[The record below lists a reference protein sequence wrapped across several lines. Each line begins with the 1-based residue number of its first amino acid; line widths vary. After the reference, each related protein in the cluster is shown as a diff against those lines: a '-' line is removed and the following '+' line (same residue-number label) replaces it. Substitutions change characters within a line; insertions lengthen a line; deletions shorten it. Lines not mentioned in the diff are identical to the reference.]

1 MLRRIWAMT
10 LKELIQFARHPQ
22 MLLAFLVGAPLEI
35 ILFAVAIHTDVQH
48 IPMVVVDQ
56 SRSAASQSYL
66 QAFTNSASFDI
77 VSWADGQ
84 AGLVRAIDTGQASL
98 GLLIPPDFSA
108 QLSQGHANVLLV
120 VDGSSSFTS
129 QAAYR
134 SAAAISQSY
143 ASSLATTV
151 GLTRQTTPPVN
162 PNALQARIRILY
174 NPDMKDLLF
183 IVPGMIGFI
192 MYGVSLKLTAF
203 SIVRE
208 REIGTIEAILVTP
221 MRPIELML
229 AKLVPN
235 LLVAFLN
242 VVITLG
248 TALLLFHID
257 FRGSIVLYLA
267 LSTVFAFAGL
277 GLALTISSLSQTQMQ
292 ANQVATL
299 FNLVAIFLSGFMFP
313 VYSLPPLLRLLSYLQ
328 PLTYFT
334 PISNGIFIKGIGLNI
349 LWPNV
354 LALLVMIIAILYIGA
369 RAFRQRLD

>member
-10 LKELIQFARHPQ
+10 LKEFIQLVRHPQ
-22 MLLAFLVGAPLEI
+22 MLAAFLIGAPLEI

-48 IPMVVVDQ
+48 IPMVVADQ
-56 SRSAASQSYL
+56 SLSAASQSYI
-66 QAFTNSASFDI
+66 QAYTNSASFDV
-77 VSWADGQ
+77 VSRVQGQ
-84 AGLVRAIDTGQASL
+84 ADVIHAIDSGQASI
-98 GLLIPPDFSA
+98 GLLIPPDFA
-108 QLSQGHANVLLV
+108 PALSQGRANALLL

-134 SAAAISQSY
+134 SAAAISQQY
-143 ASSLATTV
+143 AISLSGQPAPS
-151 GLTRQTTPPVN
+151 LDTRLRV
-162 PNALQARIRILY
+162 LY

-229 AKLVPN
+229 AKLIPN
-235 LLVAFLN
+235 LLVALLN
-242 VVITLG
+242 AGLSLG
-248 TALLLFHID
+248 IVMLAFHIP
-257 FRGSIVLYLA
+257 FRGSLGLFLVL
-267 LSTVFAFAGL
+267 SSIFAVAGL

-313 VYSLPPLLRLLSYLQ
+313 IYSLPWLLRAFSYLQ

-334 PISNGIFIKGIGLNI
+334 PISNGIFVKGVGLEV
-349 LWPNV
+349 LWPQA
-354 LALLVMIIAILYIGA
+354 LALLVMIVVILYIGA

>member
-1 MLRRIWAMT
+1 MLRRIWAMS
-10 LKELIQFARHPQ
+10 LKELIQLARHPQ
-22 MLLAFLVGAPLEI
+22 MLAAFLIGAPLEI

-56 SRSAASQSYL
+56 SRSAASRAYL

-77 VSWADGQ
+77 TALAPAQSDA
-84 AGLVRAIDTGQASL
+84 VRAIDAGQASI
-98 GLLIPPDFSA
+98 GLLIPPDFAEMLA
-108 QLSQGHANVLLV
+108 QRRASVLLL

-134 SAAAISQSY
+134 SAVAISQQY
-143 ASSLATTV
+143 AVSLV
-151 GLTRQTTPPVN
+151 DQSLPP
-162 PNALQARIRILY
+162 LQPSVRILY

-183 IVPGMIGFI
+183 FVPGMIGFI
-192 MYGVSLKLTAF
+192 MYGITLKMTAF
-203 SIVRE
+203 AIVRE
-208 REIGTIEAILVTP
+208 REIGTIEALLVTP
-221 MRPIELML
+221 IRPIELML

-242 VVITLG
+242 TAVSLATVI
-248 TALLLFHID
+248 LLFHIP
-257 FRGSIVLYLA
+257 FRGSILLYLA
-267 LSTVFAFAGL
+267 LATLFAFAGL

-313 VYSLPPLLRLLSYLQ
+313 IYALPLGLRLLSYLQ

-334 PISNGIFIKGIGLNI
+334 PISNGIFIKGIGLEI

-354 LALLVMIIAILYIGA
+354 LALLAMIAVILYIGA